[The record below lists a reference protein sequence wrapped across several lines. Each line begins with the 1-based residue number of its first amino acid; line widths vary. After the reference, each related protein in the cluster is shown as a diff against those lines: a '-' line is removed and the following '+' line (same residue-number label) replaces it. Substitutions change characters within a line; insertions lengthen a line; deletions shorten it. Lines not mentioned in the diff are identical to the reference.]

1 MTPRTSATLCGLLV
15 SAVLAVVPL
24 AVRDRLPDPVA
35 THWSGGSAPDGAM
48 PLAASTMMIVA
59 LWSVLWVTL
68 VVLAP
73 MAQERRNGRAGWWGA
88 LAGGAVLFLGLGGVS
103 LLANLD
109 AASWTEARLSGWR
122 VAAVLG
128 VSLAV
133 GVLAGY
139 LRRGETDPP
148 SAGES
153 APPSLRLQA
162 GRRAVWVG
170 RAGNRWLAAVTV
182 VAAVALCVVA
192 VLVLLGLAG
201 GVAARALLPGLGITL
216 AVGLFTSSLAARV
229 TEDGLAVGL
238 GPLRW
243 PVRRIRLDAIERAW
257 AETRSPAEVGGW
269 GFRGLPGSAT
279 IMLRGG
285 ECLVVRYRSGGQ
297 LAISVDD
304 AERGASLI
312 NALIAER
319 APV

>member
-1 MTPRTSATLCGLLV
+1 MTPRKSATLWGLLV
-15 SAVLAVVPL
+15 SAVLAAAPL
-24 AVRDRLPDPVA
+24 AVRDRLPDPIA

-48 PLAASTMMIVA
+48 PLAVSATASVA

-68 VVLAP
+68 AVVAP

-88 LAGGAVLFLGLGGVS
+88 LAGDAVLFLGMSGTTLS
-103 LLANLD
+103 ANLD
-109 AASWTEARLSGWR
+109 AASWTEARLSGWQ
-122 VAAVLG
+122 AAVVVG
-128 VSLAV
+128 ASLAV
-133 GVLAGY
+133 GVLTGY

-162 GRRAVWVG
+162 GRRVVWIG

-182 VAAVALCVVA
+182 AAGAALCVLA
-192 VLVLLGLAG
+192 VLVLLGLADG
-201 GVAARALLPGLGITL
+201 GSARALPGLGIAL
-216 AVGLFTSSLAARV
+216 AVGLFTSSLTARV
-229 TEDGLAVGL
+229 TEDGLAIGL
-238 GPLRW
+238 GPLGW

-257 AETRSPAEVGGW
+257 SETRSPVEVGGW

-285 ECLVVRYRSGGQ
+285 ECLVVRYRSGGR

-304 AERGASLI
+304 AGRGASLI

-319 APV
+319 ALV